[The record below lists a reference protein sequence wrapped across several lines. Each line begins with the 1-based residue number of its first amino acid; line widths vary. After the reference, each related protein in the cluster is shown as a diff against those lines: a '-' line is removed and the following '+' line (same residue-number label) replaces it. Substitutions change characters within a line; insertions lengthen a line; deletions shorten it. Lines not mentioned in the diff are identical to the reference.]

1 MILFQFIMKNNADQG
16 LLKKTKKQN
25 KKKKPKKTQ
34 NTFVGPLIS
43 MQKATSSTLS
53 TARQIPESAFLHQ
66 TQPGISCLLW
76 SGIPMTYSS
85 AL

>member
-1 MILFQFIMKNNADQG
+1 MDPLSFCDSLSIHHEEQCRSGSAKKNQ
-16 LLKKTKKQN
+16 KTKQ
-25 KKKKPKKTQ
+25 KKKPKKTQ

-66 TQPGISCLLW
+66 TQPGISCLL
-76 SGIPMTYSS
+76 
-85 AL
+85 